1 MTLFQHIARVNNAIT
16 LPILRLPVIRDLAAR
31 SITVLTY
38 TGRKSGKS
46 VRVPVAYR
54 RSGDEV
60 TVGVAMADRKTWWRN
75 FTGAGAPVAL
85 TLDGRERTGHAV
97 SGRDEKGQVT
107 VRITLAG

>member
-1 MTLFQHIARVNNAIT
+1 
-16 LPILRLPVIRDLAAR
+16 
-31 SITVLTY
+31 
-38 TGRKSGKS
+38 
-46 VRVPVAYR
+46 
-54 RSGDEV
+54 
-60 TVGVAMADRKTWWRN
+60 MADRKTWWRN